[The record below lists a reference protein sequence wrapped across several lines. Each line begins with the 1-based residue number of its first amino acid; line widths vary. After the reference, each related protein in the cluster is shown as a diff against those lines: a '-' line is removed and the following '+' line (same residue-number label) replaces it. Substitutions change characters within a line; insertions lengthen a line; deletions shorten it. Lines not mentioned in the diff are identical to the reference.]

1 MRTFTEL
8 VCFDYTNDNS
18 AFIPEQ
24 WAMEGLVQLE
34 ELMVVAKLVHRDF
47 ENSIQKFG
55 DVVNTRKPGEFKIRR
70 KVDGDTLAHQS
81 AASTNVQVTL
91 DQWFYNSFVIYDGE
105 QSKSFKELV
114 EQYLVPSMRV
124 IARAA
129 DRAVLGRSHALLANK
144 VGRLSSIA
152 AATCHEWVLDA
163 RETLNR
169 NLAPQDEKRSLLLAP
184 TSETAMLKNS
194 LFIKANE
201 RGDGGAALE
210 NARLG
215 RIYGFETF
223 APQNVSSVRTGAD
236 TAVGTVTDA
245 AAAGTT
251 ASQPCTVTG
260 YEVVVGEYATVA
272 GDDQPNVVSGRT
284 AATDTTAI
292 TLGANKHATDALA
305 MLTVYK
311 SCAVK
316 GDYAAGYSKGIVLD
330 GYTAGKGP
338 QIGQLVAFG
347 TGSGRHV
354 YTIIEAEENV
364 AGTEMTVTLDRPL
377 DALVANDAAAFPGP
391 MGDFNLALHRECLAL
406 VCRPLAIPRQ
416 GSGVMSGVAVYN
428 DIPMRVQMQYDIN
441 IGGTI
446 VNCDMLAGVALL
458 DTALGCV
465 LLG

>member
-1 MRTFTEL
+1 MCTLTEI
-8 VCFDYTNDNS
+8 VCFNDND
-18 AFIPEQ
+18 AFVPEQ

-34 ELMVVAKLVHRDF
+34 ELMVVSKLVHRDF

-55 DVVNTRKPGEFKIRR
+55 DVVNTRKPGEFKIQR
-70 KVDGDTLAHQS
+70 KVDGDTLAHQA
-81 AASTNVQVTL
+81 AASTNVQVKL
-91 DQWFYNSFVIYDGE
+91 DQWFYNSFVIFDGE

-124 IARAA
+124 IARSA
-129 DRAVLGRSHALLANK
+129 DRAVLGRSHELMANK
-144 VGRLSSIA
+144 VGRLASIA
-152 AATCHEWVLDA
+152 ASTCHEWVLDA

-169 NLAPQDEKRSLLLAP
+169 NLAPQDEARSLLLAP

-215 RIYGFETF
+215 RIFGFNTF

-236 TAVGTVTDA
+236 VATGTSTNA
-245 AAAGTT
+245 LAAGATG
-251 ASQPCTVTG
+251 SLTVSVAG
-260 YEVVVGEYATVA
+260 YVSVVGEYANIA
-272 GDDQPNVVSGRT
+272 GNDQPNVLT
-284 AATDTTAI
+284 AVTAVTNTTAM
-292 TLGANKHATDALA
+292 TLDAAIKYATGAGAVV
-305 MLTVYK
+305 TVYK

-316 GDYAAGYSKGIVLD
+316 GDYALGYSKGIILD
-330 GYTAGKGP
+330 GYTATKGP
-338 QIGQLVAFG
+338 QIGQLVAFS
-347 TGSGRHV
+347 TGATRKV
-354 YTIIEAEENV
+354 YTVIEASENA

-377 DALVANDAAAFPGP
+377 ERALANDDVAFPGP
-391 MGDFNLALHRECLAL
+391 MGDMNLALHRDCLAL

-416 GSGVMSGVAVYN
+416 GAGVMSGAAVYN

-458 DTALGCV
+458 DAKLGCL